1 MRNPVAKITFAA
13 LGTPVDVVAV
23 AEGTTSSELRVD
35 WLEDPPNNICKT
47 EWSAT
52 PQNCE
57 FVGFFEHIKAVKPF
71 APCQVRAR
79 IYDENGFYF
88 DTPEV
93 CVVTYTQSEPE

>member
-1 MRNPVAKITFAA
+1 MKSPVAKIAFAA
-13 LGTPVDVVAV
+13 SGKPADVVVV
-23 AEGTTSSELRVD
+23 AEGAVSRELRVD

-57 FVGFFEHIKAVKPF
+57 FVGFYEHIKAVKPF
-71 APCQVRAR
+71 APCQVKAR

-93 CVVTYTQSEPE
+93 SVATYIESEPE